1 MLWTELCPQTNP
13 YVEALISYVTLVGTG
28 LLNRWL
34 RFNEVLSVG
43 QGWSDKTGVLIEEPL
58 RTPLPG
64 HTEGRPCKHIV
75 RWWPPMNKS
84 RGFRMTPTLSASWS
98 WTSQPPELWE
108 ISLFFKPPICSGLLG
123 WPKSSFDTCI
133 QVFKNQNES
142 FGQLNIMVD
151 HNKKKLGI
159 ISFLSWRIYFLQ
171 IKILFKHL

>member
-1 MLWTELCPQTNP
+1 MLWTELCPQPNP

-64 HTEGRPCKHIV
+64 HTEGRPCKHMV
-75 RWWPPMNKS
+75 RWWPPLNKS
-84 RGFRMTPTLSASWS
+84 RGFRMIPTLSTSWS

-123 WPKSSFDTCI
+123 WPKSLFDICI
-133 QVFKNQNES
+133 QFFKKPEWIFWPTQYYGRPQQKKIGYDKFPE
-142 FGQLNIMVD
+142 LKNIFSP
-151 HNKKKLGI
+151 N
-159 ISFLSWRIYFLQ
+159 
-171 IKILFKHL
+171 